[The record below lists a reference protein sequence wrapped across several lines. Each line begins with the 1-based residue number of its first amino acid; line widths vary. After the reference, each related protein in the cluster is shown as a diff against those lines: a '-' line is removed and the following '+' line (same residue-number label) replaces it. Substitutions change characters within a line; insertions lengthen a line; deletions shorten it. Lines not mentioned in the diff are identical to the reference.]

1 MVSDQQI
8 KLEDLYGT
16 QKEIAELIG
25 IENYIKLSLYFGGDN
40 IYVQKYSEVIK
51 VQRNSDIRKRFN
63 GSNSEQLAKEYNLS
77 ERYIRM
83 LCCDI
88 MERVRSRPI
97 EGQLSM
103 FDTIE

>member
-1 MVSDQQI
+1 MSEQQI

-25 IENYIKLSLYFGGDN
+25 IDNYIKLSLHFGGDN

-51 VQRNSDIRKRFN
+51 VQRNSEIRSKFN
-63 GSNSEQLAKEYNLS
+63 GYNSDILAKEYNLS

-83 LCCDI
+83 ICSDLV
-88 MERVRSRPI
+88 ERIRSRPI
-97 EGQLSM
+97 EGQMSM
-103 FDTIE
+103 FDTI